1 MGIFTIKKREEN
13 DWAVKTESAQASIN
27 LSEEKVLR
35 QLAMIDLKEHDLKL
49 IHAFQP
55 IVEQHIDQ
63 IVDSF
68 YDTILKID
76 ELKQIILAHST
87 IERLRTTLKTHMIQL
102 FSGKIDDEFLAVRLR
117 VAKVHFHI
125 GLQPRWYL
133 SAFQNLQNTLFSLV
147 YQNVRHQSDQMAFL
161 LAISKVLSFEQ
172 QIVLEAYENENLRER
187 EQQYDRIKTEVK
199 NQILS
204 ISEELLA
211 LSEQTN
217 AAVTLL
223 VSDSQVVNESVK
235 NNNGKTYKTKELA
248 NGGQARMF
256 SLSENIRSIYDVSQR
271 AESSIA
277 LLEQS
282 LRKISE
288 FVKLVHN
295 IADQTNLLSL
305 NSAIEA
311 ARAGEHGRGFAV
323 VANEVRKLADQTK
336 ASINEI
342 DAIVST
348 SNDYMDSVLSSLQ
361 EVQSVVQIGKD
372 ESELTTKAFLEIVA
386 SMEESLESTV
396 EVDEKIKHLV
406 EVIVEIGEAT
416 SRVTES
422 AEMLNEASSSF

>member
-1 MGIFTIKKREEN
+1 MGIFKNKNREE
-13 DWAVKTESAQASIN
+13 DVWARKAEAAQGSID
-27 LSEEKVLR
+27 LSEPQALM
-35 QLAMIDLKEHDLKL
+35 QLAMIDLTERDLKL

-55 IVEQHIDQ
+55 IVELHIDEL
-63 IVDSF
+63 VDSF
-68 YDTILKID
+68 YDTILKVE
-76 ELKQIILAHST
+76 ELKSIIQSHST
-87 IERLRTTLKTHMIQL
+87 IDRLRTTLKTHMIEL
-102 FSGKIDDEFLAVRLR
+102 FSGKIDKGFLEVRLR

-133 SAFQNLQNTLFSLV
+133 SAFQNLQNSLFSLV
-147 YQNVRHQSDQMAFL
+147 YQNVQKQTDQQAFL

-187 EQQYDRIKTEVK
+187 EGQYDRVKTEIK
-199 NQILS
+199 NKILV

-217 AAVTLL
+217 AAVTVL
-223 VSDSQVVNESVK
+223 VNDSHKVNVSV
-235 NNNGKTYKTKELA
+235 NNNNEKTFKTKELA
-248 NGGQARMF
+248 NGGQTRMF
-256 SLSENIRSIYDVSQR
+256 SLSENIRSIYEVSQK
-271 AESSIA
+271 AEESIVM
-277 LLEQS
+277 LEQS
-282 LRKISE
+282 LKKITE

-311 ARAGEHGRGFAV
+311 ARAGEHGKGFAV

-336 ASINEI
+336 SSINEI
-342 DAIVST
+342 DVIVNT
-348 SNDYMDSVLSSLQ
+348 SNEYMETVLKSLQ
-361 EVQSVVQIGKD
+361 EVQSVVRTGKD
-372 ESELTTKAFLEIVA
+372 ESELTTKAFLEIVT
-386 SMEESLESTV
+386 SMDDSLKGTV

-406 EVIVEIGEAT
+406 EVIAEIGQAT